1 VSEQGPGAAF
11 AEPTGDGVRWRAWL
25 VPALVLVALLVIL
38 AGVVLFAGSS
48 GDSGAPPRP
57 DAFVP
62 PPPVFDTI
70 TLDVQ
75 QVTTAGVITFAN
87 DQGERDGIAIPS
99 TASIEV
105 LRPASFADAPIG
117 AAASLIG
124 EPNDVRSF
132 VVSTIVVFTGETSE
146 SGTDAGVRSAGG
158 FEGWEAGRDQSLR
171 VILSG
176 TVTEANADSLVLETA
191 AGPLTIQ
198 RAGTEDPFPLPLFLH
213 SEEGID
219 AITSG
224 ARVAFPAIDGAPDPD
239 AGAVLV
245 LPR

>member
-1 VSEQGPGAAF
+1 MSEQGPGAAY
-11 AEPTGDGVRWRAWL
+11 AEPLTEGVRWRAWL
-25 VPALVLVALLVIL
+25 VPALVLLVLLAVL
-38 AGVVLFAGSS
+38 AGVIVFAGSS

-62 PPPVFDTI
+62 PPPVFDTV

-75 QVTTAGVITFAN
+75 QVSGEGVITFAN
-87 DQGERDGIAIPS
+87 DQGEEDGISIPAS
-99 TASIEV
+99 ASIEV

-117 AAASLIG
+117 SAVSLIG
-124 EPNDVRSF
+124 EPNEVRSF
-132 VVSTIVVFTGETSE
+132 VIQSIVVFTGETTE
-146 SGTDAGVRSAGG
+146 TGTDAGVRSAGG
-158 FEGWEAGRDQSLR
+158 FEGWEAGRDLSFR

-176 TVTEANADSLVLETA
+176 TVTEATDDSLVLETA

-198 RAGTEDPFPLPLFLH
+198 RASTENPFPIPLYLH
-213 SEEGID
+213 GQEDIG
-219 AITSG
+219 AIASG
-224 ARVAFPAIDGAPDPD
+224 ARVAFPAVAGEPDPN